1 MSCFRQNTNHQSQD
15 EKHNNFNGMVWAL
28 FNKGKIFEKM
38 AQHPVILNTSNII
51 IGENSAVSSLAANT
65 VLPGNGGQLPH
76 LDYPYYRMQ
85 LPSSNPHI
93 MDNAPPLSLQFVTL
107 LTDFNSENGG
117 TAFRPNSH
125 HKPRYPDN
133 KEEFYKNAIQIS
145 GKAGDM
151 ILFHGA
157 LQHCAMPNRS
167 KSFRTGIL
175 QHMAPVYIKPFESMA
190 EYVRDDIKA
199 KASMG
204 LKRLLAM
211 DHPYPML
218 KL

>member
-1 MSCFRQNTNHQSQD
+1 
-15 EKHNNFNGMVWAL
+15 MVWAL
-28 FNKGKIFEKM
+28 FNKGKICEKM

-93 MDNAPPLSLQFVTL
+93 MDDAPPLSLQFVTL

-125 HKPRYPDN
+125 HKPRYPDD
-133 KEEFYKNAIQIS
+133 KEDFYKNAIQIS

-167 KSFRTGIL
+167 KGFRTGIL

-190 EYVRDDIKA
+190 QYVRDDIKA
-199 KASMG
+199 QASMG

>member
-1 MSCFRQNTNHQSQD
+1 M
-15 EKHNNFNGMVWAL
+15 
-28 FNKGKIFEKM
+28 
-38 AQHPVILNTSNII
+38 
-51 IGENSAVSSLAANT
+51 
-65 VLPGNGGQLPH
+65 
-76 LDYPYYRMQ
+76 DYPYYRMQ

-175 QHMAPVYIKPFESMA
+175 QHMAPVYIK
-190 EYVRDDIKA
+190 
-199 KASMG
+199 
-204 LKRLLAM
+204 
-211 DHPYPML
+211 
-218 KL
+218 